1 MKGNRGVTLTSL
13 IVYIIG
19 MLIMLAT
26 LATLRTFF
34 SKNVDIRAIN
44 DDTIQYS
51 KFASAFSTETNTKDN
66 TRPQDSAREAKTTP
80 IQTIPQDHKIRSAK
94 RAESCGPALF
104 FVLVLYFVRF
114 AICTF
119 WYWFCISP
127 SLQSSRPVRDK
138 GDHNR
143 TAQTLTVARC
153 ACFLP

>member
-66 TRPQDSAREAKTTP
+66 KVIECRTQIDEKEEKVSYIVFSNSAVYL
-80 IQTIPQDHKIRSAK
+80 S
-94 RAESCGPALF
+94 
-104 FVLVLYFVRF
+104 VL
-114 AICTF
+114 
-119 WYWFCISP
+119 
-127 SLQSSRPVRDK
+127 LQYK
-138 GDHNR
+138 
-143 TAQTLTVARC
+143 
-153 ACFLP
+153 ACFSKTKRNESGSIPDSFTNYLILNFV

>member
-51 KFASAFSTETNTKDN
+51 KFASAFSTETNTKYNKVIECRTQIDEKGEKVSYIVFSSGNQYTYMEDN
-66 TRPQDSAREAKTTP
+66 HSIYKNKYKICESIQNCEFSFDNNKNTITVEFKTNSIDLTGDNAV
-80 IQTIPQDHKIRSAK
+80 TY
-94 RAESCGPALF
+94 AL
-104 FVLVLYFVRF
+104 
-114 AICTF
+114 
-119 WYWFCISP
+119 
-127 SLQSSRPVRDK
+127 K
-138 GDHNR
+138 K
-143 TAQTLTVARC
+143 
-153 ACFLP
+153 

>member
-34 SKNVDIRAIN
+34 SKNIDIRAIN

-66 TRPQDSAREAKTTP
+66 KVIECRTQIDEKGEKVSYIVFSSGNQYKYKICESIQNCEFSFDNNKNTITVEFKTNSIDLTGDNAV
-80 IQTIPQDHKIRSAK
+80 TY
-94 RAESCGPALF
+94 AL
-104 FVLVLYFVRF
+104 
-114 AICTF
+114 
-119 WYWFCISP
+119 
-127 SLQSSRPVRDK
+127 K
-138 GDHNR
+138 K
-143 TAQTLTVARC
+143 
-153 ACFLP
+153 

>member
-66 TRPQDSAREAKTTP
+66 KVIECRTQRDEKGE
-80 IQTIPQDHKIRSAK
+80 K
-94 RAESCGPALF
+94 RICFVEIAEQKMMTMQNFAGNAGSC
-104 FVLVLYFVRF
+104 
-114 AICTF
+114 
-119 WYWFCISP
+119 
-127 SLQSSRPVRDK
+127 
-138 GDHNR
+138 
-143 TAQTLTVARC
+143 
-153 ACFLP
+153 

>member
-66 TRPQDSAREAKTTP
+66 KVIECRTQIDE
-80 IQTIPQDHKIRSAK
+80 
-94 RAESCGPALF
+94 
-104 FVLVLYFVRF
+104 
-114 AICTF
+114 
-119 WYWFCISP
+119 
-127 SLQSSRPVRDK
+127 K
-138 GDHNR
+138 GDAFLTRKRQLFNFWRVNQRNALSHVQNDVSIDIRIDFKLQISFSVNPSNR
-143 TAQTLTVARC
+143 IPFVFPIVR
-153 ACFLP
+153 